1 MTAAGARTVAGRSTR
16 RAQRAVWAVDVQGMR
31 GLVCLLITCWT
42 TTALAAP
49 PAAPYT
55 APLQLR
61 GAVAGNAVRSETTLG
76 FADNG
81 GAVASYL
88 SASFRFLP
96 DLAGVVRVGMASA
109 APEVGSAPVAL
120 MNPQLGVLWSP
131 KLGESFR
138 LSPFLA
144 VTLPVGMGGGE
155 DPDAGV
161 LASLAAARQARFAL
175 DGAIALPN
183 HLWVAGGLSAAW
195 IAHGLTVQA
204 ELTLVEGIQVRGPAA
219 ADDTMTNSL
228 GGLFVG
234 YALLPVLS
242 VGAELRYQRFLST
255 PASVVKDPD
264 ARDQLSVAAGARGH
278 IVLDGVTVRPG
289 VSYARALGGVGGRL
303 DTQALVFDLGFAL

>member
-1 MTAAGARTVAGRSTR
+1 MRILVVVLATCWATAA
-16 RAQRAVWAVDVQGMR
+16 RADG
-31 GLVCLLITCWT
+31 
-42 TTALAAP
+42 

-61 GAVAGNAVRSETTLG
+61 GAVAGNAVRTETALG

-81 GAVASYL
+81 GAIASYL
-88 SASFRFLP
+88 SASYKFLP
-96 DLAGVVRVGMASA
+96 DVAGVVRVGMASA
-109 APEVGSAPVAL
+109 SPEAGSALVAL

-131 KLGESFR
+131 KLGDSFR

-144 VTLPVGMGGGE
+144 VTIPVGMGGGE
-155 DPDAGV
+155 DPDPGV
-161 LASLAAARQARFAL
+161 VASLAAARQARFAL

-219 ADDTMTNSL
+219 ADDTMTNSIS
-228 GGLFVG
+228 GVFIG
-234 YALLPVLS
+234 YAVLPVLS

-255 PASVVKDPD
+255 PSSVVKDPD
-264 ARDQLSVAAGARGH
+264 ARDQLSVAVGARGH
-278 IVLDGVTVRPG
+278 IPLDGVTVRPG
-289 VSYARALGGVGGRL
+289 VSYGRALGGVGGRL
-303 DTQALVFDLGFAL
+303 DTQALVLDLAFAL